1 MTVYFIHRQLIIFC
15 LSWLTREPVEWNLC
29 PCFALLKMIFWEQFS
44 RDQSWCSLISLKG
57 WNLTVLFHQGR
68 WYMSGMDIIIACLSP
83 WGQDRKD
90 APGENPKN
98 RRDVLLK
105 PILMRGSRLQEAM
118 ECGEESLVSLPMP
131 VECGDRCNKTDTIFL
146 LKCKKPFVYWDKWN
160 I

>member
-1 MTVYFIHRQLIIFC
+1 
-15 LSWLTREPVEWNLC
+15 
-29 PCFALLKMIFWEQFS
+29 
-44 RDQSWCSLISLKG
+44 
-57 WNLTVLFHQGR
+57 
-68 WYMSGMDIIIACLSP
+68 MSGMDIIIACLSP

-131 VECGDRCNKTDTIFL
+131 VECGDRCNKTGLLETYTLVVCCALWRVHTESLTLQDLPASTARLHCLALIINRKVWLTFSLYKYGMQPALKPIPLVYLVFL
-146 LKCKKPFVYWDKWN
+146 
-160 I
+160 